1 MQYIH
6 VIHYYLMQ
14 NKFLRVKGSS
24 GSGNILDQQ
33 IQSTGTSKVQC
44 SFPHCLCSFP
54 TDCTAD
60 CCGKPLAAVVSLR
73 GGRVVVE
80 V

>member
-1 MQYIH
+1 
-6 VIHYYLMQ
+6 MQ

-24 GSGNILDQQ
+24 GSGNILDQH
-33 IQSTGTSKVQC
+33 IQSTGNSKLQC
-44 SFPHCLCSFP
+44 SSLTVYAI
-54 TDCTAD
+54 TDCTR
-60 CCGKPLAAVVSLR
+60 KPPAAVVSLR

>member
-1 MQYIH
+1 
-6 VIHYYLMQ
+6 MQ

-33 IQSTGTSKVQC
+33 IQSTGNSKLQC
-44 SFPHCLCSFP
+44 SSLTVYAI

-60 CCGKPLAAVVSLR
+60 CCGKPPAAVVSLH